1 MTLTETRT
9 GAEQGPAAAAA
20 GGLLLDP
27 PDVTRILTLKQQ
39 HGWGTKRIA
48 DELGISRRTV
58 RRYLRLG
65 GYKPYV
71 RRRTPRALD
80 EHLPWLRERFAAVR
94 GNAEVLL
101 RELHQRGVKL
111 GYSTLARVVKPWRE
125 ELLAKARATVRFE
138 TPPGQQMQVDFGA
151 LRVPIAGILMT
162 VHLCVTTLGY
172 SRRTYV
178 KAFLAERQE
187 HWLATMEAAFQH
199 FGGVPRELLID
210 NARALVVLHSL
221 TNGVVFTEA
230 LLAFCRLHGATAN
243 ACRPFRPRTKGK
255 VESGVKYVKRNAL
268 AGMSFTSFEA
278 LQAHLE
284 RWIREVADLRIH
296 GTTHERP
303 IDRFPAEAAALLPL
317 KLVAAQALP
326 RMRKVSADCLVDIDT
341 NRYSVPSQHVGRIVE
356 VVIENGHV
364 LIRHAGTEVARHLQH
379 AGRHGVVEVREHY
392 AELWARHR
400 PIAAPVD
407 AVLSPLAQYEEFAS

>member
-1 MTLTETRT
+1 
-9 GAEQGPAAAAA
+9 
-20 GGLLLDP
+20 LLDP

>member
-1 MTLTETRT
+1 MTLTESRT

-210 NARALVVLHSL
+210 NAKALVVLHSL

-284 RWIREVADLRIH
+284 GWIREVADLRIH

-379 AGRHGVVEVREHY
+379 AGRHRVVEVREHY